1 MFIVHIYGLLV
12 DKASTQETSVYRENY
27 TQEMFSSVLVNYVP
41 DTETGDSE
49 DYFLKVERSFSPS
62 LSEAGA
68 ERRKVRFWWQRK
80 ALYCC

>member
-49 DYFLKVERSFSPS
+49 DYF
-62 LSEAGA
+62 
-68 ERRKVRFWWQRK
+68 
-80 ALYCC
+80 